1 MSPSPRQAS
10 HLGAA
15 LLQLLYQTKTLSTAI
30 MGVVI
35 LGKAL
40 RLNQWAALTMLVV
53 GVVTAQARGAAPR
66 LRNPRTRTRAP
77 EPAHPLRGA
86 ARRRPPLRP
95 SRATRRAPPPF
106 CPRRAHKAGRGR

>member
-86 ARRRPPLRP
+86 A
-95 SRATRRAPPPF
+95 SRELWVASSNWRLSGLP
-106 CPRRAHKAGRGR
+106 RGRARIN